1 MDKAENQ
8 GKMVYLFEEGRANMK
23 SLLGGKGSG
32 LAEMTRIGLPV
43 PPGMTITTEVCRQ
56 YYKVGNQFPAGLTD
70 QMKAGL
76 AAIEQKTNKKF
87 GDATN
92 PLLLS
97 VRSGAIFSMPGMMDT
112 ILNLGLNDVT
122 VEGMATATANRRFA
136 FDAYRRFIQMFG
148 DVVLEIHKHDFEE
161 LLTKCKEQQGVK
173 FDQELTAE
181 ALSELVA
188 AYKKLVVDRSGRP
201 FPQDPMEQLFMSVEA
216 VFRSWNNERA
226 IVYRNLNRISHDL
239 GTAVNV
245 QAMVFGN
252 MGDDCGTGVAFT
264 RNPSTGEKALYG
276 EFLTNA
282 QGEDVVAGIR
292 TPRPISE
299 LKDQMPEM
307 YKQFVKA
314 ADTLEHHYKDMQD
327 IEFTI
332 ERGRLY
338 MLQTRNG
345 KRTGQAAVQV
355 AYDLVQENILT
366 PAEAIMK
373 VEPAHI
379 EQLMHRRIDPSAKL
393 DVIAKGLPASP
404 GAASGAVVFDAN
416 SAAKKA
422 AEGVKT
428 LLVRMETTPEDIHG
442 MVAAQGILT
451 SRGGMT
457 SHAAVVAR
465 GMGKPCVCGCDA
477 LRIDYEKQTATVAG
491 HVINAGDIL
500 SIDGTTGRVIL
511 GAVPVIDA
519 LFSKEYDQILKWA
532 DSLSR
537 MKVRANA
544 DTPEDATRAR
554 EFGAQ
559 GIGLTRT
566 EHMFM
571 GADRLPHVQRMILA
585 ETPAE
590 REEPLSHI
598 QKMQE
603 DDFYGILK
611 AMHGFPVTIRLLDPP
626 LHEFLPNYESVLVEV
641 VELRITGK
649 DPQRLADQEKLL
661 AKIREMH
668 EFNPMLGHRGCR
680 LGITHPDVYDMQVR
694 AILNASVRLTREGFK
709 VLPEIE
715 IPLTIDFHE
724 MDFFKTRIDA
734 MAKELMIKENVH
746 FEYSVGSMIEMPR
759 AALLAGELAEISDF
773 FSFGTN
779 DLTQTTFGFSRDDA
793 EGKFMDAYLEK
804 RILKDNPFIILDRR
818 GVGQLMRM
826 TVEAGR
832 TAKPDLL
839 IGICGEHGGEPHSID
854 FCHQIGLDFVSCSPF
869 RVPVAR
875 LAAAQANVAGAEAA
889 TSSK

>member
-1 MDKAENQ
+1 MDKAEKQ
-8 GKMVYLFEEGRANMK
+8 GKMVYLFEEGRANMR
-23 SLLGGKGSG
+23 SLLGGKGAG

-56 YYKVGNQFPAGLTD
+56 YYKVGNRFPDGLRD
-70 QMKAGL
+70 QIQAGL
-76 AAIEQKTNKKF
+76 AEIEKKTGKIF

-97 VRSGAIFSMPGMMDT
+97 VRSGAVFSMPGMMDT

-122 VEGMATATANRRFA
+122 VEGMAAATANRRFA

-148 DVVLEIHKHDFEE
+148 DVVLEIPKHDFEE
-161 LLTKCKEQQGVK
+161 LLTKRKELQGVK
-173 FDQELTAE
+173 FDQELTDESLTAV
-181 ALSELVA
+181 VA
-188 AYKKLVVDRSGRP
+188 DYKKLVVEQSGRP
-201 FPQDPMEQLFMSVEA
+201 FPQDPMEQLFMAVEA

-226 IVYRNLNRISHDL
+226 IVYRNLNRISHEL
-239 GTAVNV
+239 GTAVNI
-245 QAMVFGN
+245 QSMVFGN

-345 KRTGQAAVQV
+345 KRTGRAAVQV

-379 EQLMHRRIDPSAKL
+379 EQLMHRQIDPKAKL
-393 DVIAKGLPASP
+393 NVIAKGLPASP
-404 GAASGAVVFDAN
+404 GAASGAVVFDADT
-416 SAAKKA
+416 AAKKA
-422 AEGVKT
+422 AEGIKT
-428 LLVRMETTPEDIHG
+428 LLVRTETTPEDIHG

-465 GMGKPCVCGCDA
+465 GMGKPCVSGCDA
-477 LRIDYEKQTATVAG
+477 LRIDYETQTATVAG
-491 HVINAGDIL
+491 QVIKAGDML
-500 SIDGTTGRVIL
+500 SIDGSTGRVIL
-511 GAVPVIDA
+511 GAVPVVDA
-519 LFSKEYDQILKWA
+519 IFSKEYEQVLKWA
-532 DSLSR
+532 DTLAR

-544 DTPEDATRAR
+544 DTPEDAERAR
-554 EFGAQ
+554 AFGAQ

-585 ETPAE
+585 ESPAE
-590 REEPLSHI
+590 RVEPLSHI

-603 DDFYGILK
+603 ADFYGILK
-611 AMHGFPVTIRLLDPP
+611 AMQGLPVTIRLLDPP
-626 LHEFLPNYESVLVEV
+626 LHEFLPNYESVLVET

-649 DPQRLADQEKLL
+649 DPERLAQQEALL
-661 AKIREMH
+661 AKIRELH

-680 LGITHPDVYDMQVR
+680 LGITFPDVYDMQVR
-694 AILNASVRLTREGFK
+694 AILNASVKLTKEGVK

-715 IPLTIDFHE
+715 IPLTIDFKE
-724 MDFFKTRIDA
+724 MEFFKERIDA
-734 MAKELMIKENVH
+734 MAKEIMIQEQVH

-793 EGKFMDAYLEK
+793 EGKFMEAYLEGK
-804 RILKDNPFIILDRR
+804 ILKEDPFIVLDRR

-826 TVEAGR
+826 AVEAGR
-832 TAKPDLL
+832 TSKPNLL
-839 IGICGEHGGEPHSID
+839 IGICGEHGGEPHSVE

-875 LAAAQANVAGAEAA
+875 LAAAQANVVAAEG

>member
-1 MDKAENQ
+1 MDKAEKQ
-8 GKMVYLFEEGRANMK
+8 GKMVYLFEEGRANMR
-23 SLLGGKGSG
+23 SLLGGKGAG

-43 PPGMTITTEVCRQ
+43 PPGITITTEVCRQ
-56 YYKVGNQFPAGLTD
+56 YYKVGNRFPDGLKE
-70 QMKAGL
+70 QIEAGL
-76 AAIEQKTNKKF
+76 ADIEKKTGKIF

-97 VRSGAIFSMPGMMDT
+97 VRSGAVFSMPGMMDT

-122 VEGMATATANRRFA
+122 VEGMAAATANRRFA

-148 DVVLEIHKHDFEE
+148 DVVLEIPKHDFEE
-161 LLTKCKEQQGVK
+161 LLTKRKELQGVK
-173 FDQELTAE
+173 FDQELTDESLA
-181 ALSELVA
+181 AVVA
-188 AYKKLVVDRSGRP
+188 DYKKLVVDQSGRP
-201 FPQDPMEQLFMSVEA
+201 FPQDPVEQLFMAVEA

-239 GTAVNV
+239 GTAVNI
-245 QAMVFGN
+245 QSMVFGN

-307 YKQFVKA
+307 YKQFVKT

-345 KRTGQAAVQV
+345 KRTGRAAVQV

-379 EQLMHRRIDPSAKL
+379 EQLMHRTIDPKAKL
-393 DVIAKGLPASP
+393 NVIAKGLPASP
-404 GAASGAVVFDAN
+404 GAASGAVVFDADT
-416 SAAKKA
+416 AAKKA
-422 AEGVKT
+422 AEGIKT

-465 GMGKPCVCGCDA
+465 GMGKPCVSGCDA
-477 LRIDYEKQTATVAG
+477 LKIDYENQTATVAG
-491 HVINAGDIL
+491 QVIKAGDIL
-500 SIDGTTGRVIL
+500 SIDGSTGRVIL
-511 GAVPVIDA
+511 GAVPVVDA
-519 LFSKEYDQILKWA
+519 IFSKEYEQVLKWA
-532 DSLSR
+532 DSLAR

-544 DTPEDATRAR
+544 DTPEDAERAR
-554 EFGAQ
+554 AFGAQ

-566 EHMFM
+566 EHMVM

-585 ETPAE
+585 ESPAE
-590 REEPLSHI
+590 RVEPLSHI

-603 DDFYGILK
+603 ADFYGILK
-611 AMHGFPVTIRLLDPP
+611 AMHGLPVTIRLLDPP
-626 LHEFLPNYESVLVEV
+626 LHEFLPNYESVLVET

-649 DPQRLADQEKLL
+649 DPERLAQQEALL
-661 AKIREMH
+661 AKIRELH

-680 LGITHPDVYDMQVR
+680 LGITFPDVYDMQVR
-694 AILNASVRLTREGFK
+694 AILNASVKLTKEGVK

-715 IPLTIDFHE
+715 IPLTIDFKE
-724 MDFFKTRIDA
+724 MEFFKERIDA
-734 MAKELMIKENVH
+734 MAKEIMIQEKVH

-793 EGKFMDAYLEK
+793 EGKFMEAYLEGK
-804 RILKDNPFIILDRR
+804 ILKEDPFIILDRR

-826 TVEAGR
+826 AVEAGR

-839 IGICGEHGGEPHSID
+839 VGICGEHGGEPHSVE

-875 LAAAQANVAGAEAA
+875 LAAAQANVVAAEG